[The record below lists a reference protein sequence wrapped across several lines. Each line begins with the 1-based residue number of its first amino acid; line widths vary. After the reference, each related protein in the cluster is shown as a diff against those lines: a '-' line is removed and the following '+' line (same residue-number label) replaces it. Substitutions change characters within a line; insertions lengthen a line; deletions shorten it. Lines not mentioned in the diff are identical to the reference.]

1 MLVKEA
7 SAALAL
13 LARLEAMD
21 VASAPDIAVREVYS
35 ADREEWME
43 AASLEREETIEE

>member
-1 MLVKEA
+1 LLVREA

-21 VASAPDIAVREVYS
+21 VASAPETAVSEVYS
-35 ADREEWME
+35 AEREEWMD
-43 AASLEREETIEE
+43 AASLERELTIEE